1 MKKII
6 TIMSFIFSFF
16 VPFSSIS
23 TKTAYQEKQ
32 DKKKEEN
39 NRHHLKEKFILFYL
53 FHTKNLD
60 SFSTVDV
67 LGELEKLQSENTDEQ
82 QREEKI
88 EIIAN
93 KTKIN
98 KNLIKA
104 MEESLYMRP
113 ENKKVMKI
121 IDYAYLENKKDF
133 SYENFQKII
142 DTKYQKIIKEKY
154 FKKKDVSEEKVE
166 EIKTSMKTLPR
177 ESFKNFVEYNIP
189 LKNYIKARFALYK
202 ENKIKK

>member
-1 MKKII
+1 
-6 TIMSFIFSFF
+6 MSFIFSFF

-23 TKTAYQEKQ
+23 TKTTYQKKQ
-32 DKKKEEN
+32 DKIKEDN
-39 NRHHLKEKFILFYL
+39 TCYHLRKKFILFYL

-67 LGELEKLQSENTDEQ
+67 LGELEKLKNEDTDEQ
-82 QREEKI
+82 QRGEKI
-88 EIIAN
+88 QIIAN

-104 MEESLYMRP
+104 MEEELYMRS
-113 ENKKVMKI
+113 ENENVMKI
-121 IDYAYLENKKDF
+121 INYAYLENKKDF

-142 DTKYQKIIKEKY
+142 EEKHQTTIKEKC
-154 FKKKDVSEEKVE
+154 FKEKDISEEMVQ
-166 EIKTSMKTLPR
+166 EIKISMKTLSR

-189 LKNYIKARFALYK
+189 LKNYIKARFDLYD